1 MHQCDECDSAH
12 RIRRSF
18 RCQVAKGD
26 ASACLPA
33 AALLNSFSTTA
44 LLLVFGLWAP
54 EVVADIAVVQ
64 AASLALF
71 YAFSANARN
80 LVLADVGPAGEAAAG
95 ALLKVRAV
103 LMLPLAFATYLFG

>member
-1 MHQCDECDSAH
+1 MRALV
-12 RIRRSF
+12 F
-18 RCQVAKGD
+18 
-26 ASACLPA
+26 PA

-44 LLLVFGLWAP
+44 LLLVFGLAGHP

-80 LVLADVGPAGEAAAG
+80 LVLADVGPGRRSLRQE
-95 ALLKVRAV
+95 RC
-103 LMLPLAFATYLFG
+103 